1 MAVDAVLC
9 RSVAADDPRPV
20 LRLYRWQPPAVSLG
34 HAQCAH
40 REVDLQACRDLGI
53 EVVRRPTGGRAVLHW
68 EELTYSVICPDTDA
82 RLGGSISDTY
92 RIIGRCL
99 VTGLGR
105 MGIRAAL
112 DRRARRAVRPRGPG
126 ATVPC
131 FSSVARWEVMCGGR
145 KLAGSAQWRRGGVVL
160 QHGSLLTG
168 PAHQRIVDLVPG
180 LSRIQR
186 RAWRRELQAG
196 STDLSACSGGDVD
209 YAELEAA
216 LLDGFAE
223 TLNVEI
229 QADPLSVLE
238 ERMADD
244 LAVREYGDL
253 TRMRAPVPDATRC
266 GDGGA
271 DSVLAA
277 SVGWGLT

>member
-1 MAVDAVLC
+1 VPQNIATPTCPVA
-9 RSVAADDPRPV
+9 RS
-20 LRLYRWQPPAVSLG
+20 LTL
-34 HAQCAH
+34 
-40 REVDLQACRDLGI
+40 
-53 EVVRRPTGGRAVLHW
+53 VRREAYVAVHLRGEQGAVAVPH
-68 EELTYSVICPDTDA
+68 VIIEK
-82 RLGGSISDTY
+82 G
-92 RIIGRCL
+92 
-99 VTGLGR
+99 
-105 MGIRAAL
+105 
-112 DRRARRAVRPRGPG
+112 AV
-126 ATVPC
+126 
-131 FSSVARWEVMCGGR
+131 
-145 KLAGSAQWRRGGVVL
+145 
-160 QHGSLLTG
+160 
-168 PAHQRIVDLVPG
+168 
-180 LSRIQR
+180 
-186 RAWRRELQAG
+186 
-196 STDLSACSGGDVD
+196 
-209 YAELEAA
+209 ELEAA